1 MKEVIAKMP
10 EEDAKYHIKRCVD
23 SGLWV
28 PDASQLP
35 QEKAEEEYE
44 EVKEKEETPKKDDL
58 DLD

>member
-1 MKEVIAKMP
+1 LKEVIAKMP

-28 PDASQLP
+28 PEASQLP
-35 QEKAEEEYE
+35 SHTEAEYE
-44 EVKEKEETPKKDDL
+44 EVKKEEDL